1 VVLAQW
7 RIWLMGV
14 VQMVTRWSQRASGVV
29 VATGTRA
36 QGLVE
41 YAVIIALVAVIALAS
56 VQGFGNGI
64 VSFFGRLLARF
75 QGLG

>member
-14 VQMVTRWSQRASGVV
+14 VQTVMRWGQRASGVA
-29 VATGTRA
+29 VATGARA

-64 VSFFGRLLARF
+64 VAFFGRLLARF

>member
-1 VVLAQW
+1 MVLAQW

-64 VSFFGRLLARF
+64 VAFFGRLLARF

>member
-1 VVLAQW
+1 MLAQW

-64 VSFFGRLLARF
+64 VAFFGRLLARF

>member
-1 VVLAQW
+1 MVLAQW
-7 RIWLMGV
+7 RIWLMEV
-14 VQMVTRWSQRASGVV
+14 VQMLLRWGQRASGVA
-29 VATGTRA
+29 VATRARA

-64 VSFFGRLLARF
+64 VSFFGRLLSRF

>member
-1 VVLAQW
+1 
-7 RIWLMGV
+7 MGV
-14 VQMVTRWSQRASGVV
+14 VHMVTRCGQRVSGVV

-41 YAVIIALVAVIALAS
+41 YAVILALVAVIALAS
-56 VQGFGNGI
+56 VQGFGNG
-64 VSFFGRLLARF
+64 VVAFFGRLLARF